1 MRRQEERRVDK
12 GREEISGDEEETKE
26 ESSGDYMRG
35 RGDKRGGEMSQNKR
49 GVKTKEE
56 MR

>member
-12 GREEISGDEEETKE
+12 RREEMSGDEEETKE
-26 ESSGDYMRG
+26 QSSGDYRRG
-35 RGDKRGGEMSQNKR
+35 RGDKRGDKMSQNKR
-49 GVKTKEE
+49 GVETKEE